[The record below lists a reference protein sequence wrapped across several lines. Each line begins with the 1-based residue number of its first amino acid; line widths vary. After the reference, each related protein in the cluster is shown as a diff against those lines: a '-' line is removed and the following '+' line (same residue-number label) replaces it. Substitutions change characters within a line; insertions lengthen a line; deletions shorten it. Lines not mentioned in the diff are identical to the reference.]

1 MADTRA
7 AGAPPAGA
15 PPATTRAR
23 VVGLYRGREV
33 DAVMHLRL
41 EDGGLAFVDE
51 ARGHRFRVPLDGV
64 DGWQE
69 LPGHVALYL
78 RDGDVLD
85 VDTRED
91 DARRVLRA
99 ALDAA
104 ARPPEFARSLRAL
117 GAADTAD
124 TAEQA
129 AHDRWFGPLLRARRA
144 IEGVSDP
151 LRQAALLDADALG
164 VELART
170 LVELAVQRT
179 GGDGPRARAMEAML
193 EDDTI
198 AVRAA
203 LARVAL
209 TAGLLQGSAVDSR
222 LGDWREWVQAVRA
235 LFRAMD
241 DAWPAIARTL
251 RDGG

>member
-1 MADTRA
+1 MR
-7 AGAPPAGA
+7 
-15 PPATTRAR
+15 
-23 VVGLYRGREV
+23 
-33 DAVMHLRL
+33 LRL
-41 EDGGLAFVDE
+41 EEGSLAFVDE
-51 ARGHRFRVPLDGV
+51 ARGHRFRVPLDAI

-69 LPGHVALYL
+69 VAGHVALYL
-78 RDGDVLD
+78 HEGDVLD

-117 GAADTAD
+117 GASDA
-124 TAEQA
+124 AEQA
-129 AHDRWFGPLLRARRA
+129 AHDRWFGPLLRARRS

-164 VELART
+164 AELARA

-179 GGDGPRARAMEAML
+179 GGDGPRARAVEAAL

-203 LARVAL
+203 LARLAL
-209 TAGLLQGSAVDSR
+209 TAGLLQGSAADSR
-222 LGDWREWVQAVRA
+222 LGDWRAWVQAVRA

-251 RDGG
+251 RDGA